1 VSLLTWN
8 VPEEFRELVLES
20 NSGKTVLLADQ
31 GLESVPLWLKELTT
45 LTTLDLSGNKLV
57 AVPDWLGSLTALTTL
72 NLGGNRLTAVPGSLG
87 KLTALRTLDLGG
99 NRLTAVPKSL
109 GNLTALTALN
119 LGRSYRPTA
128 KPTDARPVN
137 GPSPALQQ
145 MDVTLLRIAT
155 TVDFPRPFPRT
166 PDLGGNRLTTVP
178 KSLGKL
184 TALHTLDLS
193 GNRLTTVPKSL
204 GKLTALRTLDLSGNR
219 LTGIPESLGKL
230 TGLTTIDLNGNWL
243 TGIPESLGKLT
254 ALRTLDLSGNRLTGI
269 PESLGKLTGLDS
281 LDLEDNP
288 LSVLPQQLADLR
300 TDGLRLRLTSKQQ
313 HDVTFVTSSPTWS
326 GELLDRVW
334 ARSRSL
340 LVPSVS
346 LSAVLAAADTTDPAA
361 AILQLYTWER
371 DRLLTLAKG
380 TAGAAF
386 TVLTALIAVVFGS
399 KTDASG
405 IALSLAAAL
414 VVMFLFWGGF
424 LLAGLGRLAE
434 EYATALDLRKDDD
447 D

>member
-1 VSLLTWN
+1 

-230 TGLTTIDLNGNWL
+230 TGL
-243 TGIPESLGKLT
+243 
-254 ALRTLDLSGNRLTGI
+254 
-269 PESLGKLTGLDS
+269 DS